1 MARKLRTGEVK
12 ERSGGWHG
20 KRPEALLT
28 VQPQHKQCCAV
39 SHCGAYELALWGA
52 EPEQWECPSTGAQKV
67 VSEPQVLDT
76 ERSALLRVWVWSEL
90 IRTVPS
96 LVLLSQE

>member
-1 MARKLRTGEVK
+1 MLRSE
-12 ERSGGWHG
+12 
-20 KRPEALLT
+20 PL
-28 VQPQHKQCCAV
+28 
-39 SHCGAYELALWGA
+39 GAYELALWGA
-52 EPEQWECPSTGAQKV
+52 EPEQWECPRPGAQKV

-76 ERSALLRVWVWSEL
+76 ERSALVRVWVWSEL